1 MVVPRTDERRA
12 SPQRHPDDT
21 RSGYTICMI
30 PAPKFAGL
38 ALAGAGL
45 SVVLAALS
53 AAGCS
58 RGGSKGDF
66 TLAGS
71 TSVQPFAEKW
81 VEAYRAGPARG
92 GRLDIHVQGGGS
104 TAGVQAAETGA
115 AQIGMCSREL
125 KPDEASKLVATV
137 VARDGIAVIVNKANP
152 ISELPLADVQRM
164 YAGQAATWKDVG
176 GGAGKVTLITREDG
190 SGTRGAFE
198 DLLMKGTKIAASA
211 LVQDST
217 GAVRQ
222 MVASDP
228 AAIGYISLGQVD
240 GSVKALR
247 IGGVEA
253 SEASIDAGKY
263 PLVRPFLF
271 VTRGAPAG
279 PAADFISWVTGPE
292 GQALTRKEG
301 LLPPKK

>member
-1 MVVPRTDERRA
+1 MMEALKSAGRPGPGLTASAAALSAVMV
-12 SPQRHPDDT
+12 
-21 RSGYTICMI
+21 
-30 PAPKFAGL
+30 
-38 ALAGAGL
+38 
-45 SVVLAALS
+45 LS

-58 RGGSKGDF
+58 RSAGTGDF

-81 VEAYRAGPARG
+81 VEAYRARPGA
-92 GRLDIHVQGGGS
+92 GRAAIHVQGGGS
-104 TAGVQAAETGA
+104 TAGVQAAQTGA

-152 ISELPLADVQRM
+152 VSDLALAQVQKI
-164 YAGQAATWKDVG
+164 YAGQAPTWKEVG
-176 GGAGKVTLITREDG
+176 GGDAKVTLITREDG

-198 DLLMKGTKIAASA
+198 ELLMKGSHIASSA

-240 GSVKALR
+240 ASVKALK
-247 IGGVEA
+247 IAGVDA
-253 SEASIDAGKY
+253 TEASIDAGKY

-271 VTRGAPAG
+271 VTSGAPAG
-279 PAADFISWVTGPE
+279 PAADFITWVTGPE